1 MEGDKTIER
10 KREEES
16 VEQREKM
23 QEKEER
29 VKAKE
34 REGKK
39 KAERTLGQQH
49 NYVQQKQRIPLE
61 APLCLFQDRLKPA
74 SLGRWKEVREGQQ
87 W

>member
-1 MEGDKTIER
+1 
-10 KREEES
+10 
-16 VEQREKM
+16 M

-61 APLCLFQDRLKPA
+61 APLCLFQDRLKP
-74 SLGRWKEVREGQQ
+74 WEVEGGKGGTTVVTQ
-87 W
+87 WTAGPLFAAVHLKSTYFY